1 MLVTTQKYNR
11 VINLT
16 EISLIELSVKKY
28 ARLDQTFRFKVSV
41 SLIDGTIRTLG
52 SYSSHQMAENVM
64 NALAD
69 GIDDEL
75 PFYVMPQD
83 REEGDDDAADQSE

>member
-28 ARLDQTFRFKVSV
+28 ARLDQTFRFKVSA